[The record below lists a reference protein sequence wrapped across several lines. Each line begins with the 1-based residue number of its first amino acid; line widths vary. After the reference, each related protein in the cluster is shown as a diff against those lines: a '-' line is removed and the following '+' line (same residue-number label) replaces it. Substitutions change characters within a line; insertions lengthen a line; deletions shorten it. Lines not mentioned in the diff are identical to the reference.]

1 MQWRLEKVAIFYYLC
16 ITMFIAAIFILSLF
30 IIWTDWVAYKRYVA
44 GSACAI
50 FRWSVAILFI
60 LANLLPYIAV
70 AIMTLFDMPTMVPTM
85 WLLTIYTVFSLS
97 RLALYAGILVFK
109 NCYVKWVVGLLLC
122 TIVASTLIVG
132 VVRTR
137 KELTVRSVE
146 IRSQRLP
153 RNFDGYRIAFF
164 SDLHIGSLTSSRKMC
179 ENIVAKIDALDVDLV
194 LFGGDLVNVTYEELT
209 SELSVALSGLKARD
223 GIVAVLGN
231 HDTGVYVRDTLE
243 LPIEENTRLLIERIE
258 AMGWGVSNDETT
270 LLARGEDTITLTGI
284 GFSRELLE
292 HRHSAD
298 VADSL
303 DLRPI
308 YEGVPSGK
316 FNVTV
321 SHMPQLWRKV
331 AALGYGDLV
340 LSGHVHAMQ
349 MKGRIGECEF
359 SPAQLMYKEWSGLYN
374 EQSSHLYIT
383 DGVGSVGF
391 HMRIGA
397 PPEITLLTLR
407 SDSD

>member
-1 MQWRLEKVAIFYYLC
+1 
-16 ITMFIAAIFILSLF
+16 MFIAAIIILSLF
-30 IIWTDWVAYKRYVA
+30 IIWTDWLTYKRYVA
-44 GSACAI
+44 GSGCAI
-50 FRWSVAILFI
+50 FRWSVAILLI

-70 AIMTLFDMPTMVPTM
+70 AIMKLFDMPTMVPTM
-85 WLLTIYTVFSLS
+85 WLLTIYTILSLS
-97 RLALYAGILVFK
+97 RLALYAGILVLK
-109 NCYVKWVVGLLLC
+109 NCYAKWVVGFLLC
-122 TIVASTLIVG
+122 TIVASILIVG

-146 IRSQRLP
+146 IISQRLP

-164 SDLHIGSLTSSRKMC
+164 SDLHLGSLTSARKMC
-179 ENIVAKIDALDVDLV
+179 ENIVAEIDALDVDLV
-194 LFGGDLVNVTYEELT
+194 LFGGDLVNVNYKELT
-209 SELSVALSGLKARD
+209 PELSAALSGLKARD
-223 GIVAVLGN
+223 GVVAVLGN
-231 HDTGVYVRDTLE
+231 HDTGVYERDTVE
-243 LPIEENTRLLIERIE
+243 LPIEENTRLLVERIE
-258 AMGWGVSNDETT
+258 AMGWLVSNDETM
-270 LLARGEDTITLTGI
+270 LLARGNDTITLTGI

-308 YEGVPSGK
+308 YEGVPSTK

-321 SHMPQLWRKV
+321 SHMPQLWRKI
-331 AALGYGDLV
+331 AELGYGDLV

-349 MKGRIGECEF
+349 AKGCIGECEF
-359 SPAQLMYKEWSGLYN
+359 SPAQLMYKEWSGLYK
-374 EQSSHLYIT
+374 EQLSHLYIT

-407 SDSD
+407 SDYD